1 MTLKIKLRYSLVL
14 LMLAAVI
21 VFGASGSLAAKPELF
36 IVKGDL
42 HSHSAFSHDSEVP
55 VEQVIAESII
65 AGYDFI
71 ALTEHNTLLHLKK
84 DHSTKDL
91 LVISGY
97 ELTVTPIAHFNVF
110 GLRNFIKKSAIYNK
124 KEMDEYLAY
133 FKELGGI
140 IQLNHPN
147 ADTFYSRFGYD
158 YDIKFLEILN
168 GNFRED
174 DHQTL
179 KDYQRL
185 LCEGRKIIATG
196 GTDVHKNHTVRK
208 VFNNVLVT
216 EKTEGAILAGLT
228 AGRNFVTVNLDGP
241 IISLTCVDTLMGGAV
256 NYQEGQTVA
265 ITIKNITPGTIV
277 KVYTSNGL
285 EATETYSATNES
297 PYLKEVSTKG
307 IKFCRVELW
316 FDSENICAF
325 SNPIYIQQ

>member
-1 MTLKIKLRYSLVL
+1 MTILKLRYSRL
-14 LMLAAVI
+14 LLAAVLVI
-21 VFGASGSLAAKPELF
+21 IGVSSSLAAKPELL
-36 IVKGDL
+36 ILKGDL
-42 HSHSAFSHDSEVP
+42 HCHSSFSHDSVIP

-71 ALTEHNTLLHLKK
+71 ALTEHNTLLHLQK

-97 ELTVTPIAHFNVF
+97 ELTVTPIAHFNIF
-110 GLRNFIKKSAIYNK
+110 GLRNFIKKSAIYTK
-124 KEMDEYLAY
+124 KDMDEYLAY

-147 ADTFYSRFGYD
+147 ADTFYSRFGYE
-158 YDIKFLEILN
+158 YDINFLEILN
-168 GNFRED
+168 DNFRKD
-174 DHQTL
+174 DRQTL
-179 KDYQRL
+179 TDYQNL
-185 LCEGRKIIATG
+185 LCEGRKLIATG

-216 EKTEGAILAGLT
+216 ERTEKAILAGLT
-228 AGRNFVTVNLDGP
+228 AGRNYVTVNADGP
-241 IISLTCVDTLMGGAV
+241 IISLTCGNILMGGTV
-256 NYQEGQTVA
+256 TYQEGQTIA
-265 ITIKNITPGTIV
+265 ISVKNITPGTIV
-277 KVYTSNGL
+277 KVYTSKGL

-297 PYLKEVSTKG
+297 PYIREVSAKG

-316 FDSENICAF
+316 FDSENVCAY